1 MSDSTGI
8 RPEIEVGQARQDFV
22 TPPHASS
29 ELFAVITA
37 LAERVDALTKITESL
52 HRAGHAASA
61 TSTPKKLEDV
71 EPTLAG
77 RRESLRALP
86 GSRALGKRRLIIPIH
101 PPKISHLSSMFSPPS
116 AIADDFDVGLT
127 FVATNREE
135 REMFEKYISLTEL
148 RIPVPFEIISAVE
161 ACDRLGFSQL
171 AETLSA
177 GSGSTINVKKLLAIY
192 IAVLDGA
199 TEIICLDSD
208 VVFVSSVE
216 EVFSKARS
224 NYTKSVF
231 FAANSPSDI
240 TRDVVSACADFYC
253 PEDAMKLKSI
263 MGTNLFSWFYDVPY
277 YPLPDVEAFL
287 SHIAFCHGGI
297 ERALCRLTWHTFDH
311 VLFLNY
317 LVLRGLFNIADV
329 TGVVGQGLISD
340 NLGMVDIVSIK
351 NSYDGYLPVWAPLS
365 SMLSDPH
372 LSAEAGFS
380 LAMHVDRV
388 GS

>member
-1 MSDSTGI
+1 L
-8 RPEIEVGQARQDFV
+8 V
-22 TPPHASS
+22 TPPHTSS
-29 ELFAVITA
+29 ELLAVINA

-52 HRAGHAASA
+52 HRADHAASA
-61 TSTPKKLEDV
+61 TSTPQKLEDV
-71 EPTLAG
+71 EPALAG

-86 GSRALGKRRLIIPIH
+86 GSRSLGKRRLIIPIH
-101 PPKISHLSSMFSPPS
+101 PPKISHLSSMFSPPL
-116 AIADDFDVGLT
+116 AIADDSDVGLT

-177 GSGSTINVKKLLAIY
+177 GSGSTINVKKILAIY
-192 IAVLDGA
+192 IAVLDGSK
-199 TEIICLDSD
+199 EIICIDSD
-208 VVFVSSVE
+208 VVFVSSVD
-216 EVFSKARS
+216 EVFSKAHS

-231 FAANSPSDI
+231 FAANSPSAI
-240 TRDVVSACADFYC
+240 TRDVVSACADFYSS
-253 PEDAMKLKSI
+253 EDAMKIKSI

-311 VLFLNY
+311 VLFVNY

-329 TGVVGQGLISD
+329 TGVVREGLISD

-351 NSYDGYLPVWAPLS
+351 NSHDGYLPVWAPLS
-365 SMLSDPH
+365 SMLSDPD

-380 LAMHVDRV
+380 LAMHVDRA